1 MDYPIE
7 ITGKTI
13 KQVTKLNLSNLGL
26 TVIPENIFL
35 YTNLTKLTL
44 SGNQIRNI
52 PKDILKLRKLK
63 TIDLSKNE
71 IKTLQSALFKLP
83 NLRTLNLYCNNI
95 TALPKQFYDSSIT
108 CLIVG
113 HNRLTAVDFKK
124 LHNIESLDLT
134 YNQLTS
140 IHIGAEAKELKVLR
154 IKGNPL
160 ENCSIDQA
168 VKRHLDYLDIDI
180 NEYTNKKTSI
190 METRGTVIKK
200 DTGIHHIFISYSH
213 DDTRWLEKLKTHLKG
228 LESYYDFEEW
238 DDRRLK
244 ASDEWEKE
252 ISEALERSTIAICLV
267 SASFMA
273 SDYIRRKELPPLFKK
288 VKENGTKI
296 IPLMVSPCGVFE
308 DSWLH
313 DYQAANNPQKTL
325 SECTDAEVERHLA
338 NLMRDLKELI
348 K

>member
-1 MDYPIE
+1 MNYPIE
-7 ITGKTI
+7 ITGKTT

-26 TVIPENIFL
+26 TEIPENVFL

-63 TIDLSKNE
+63 TIDLSKNG

-95 TALPKQFYDSSIT
+95 TALPKQFYESSVT
-108 CLIVG
+108 CLITG
-113 HNRLTAVDFKK
+113 HNRLTAVDFEK

-140 IHIGAEAKELKVLR
+140 IHIGAENRTLRLLR

-160 ENCSIDQA
+160 ENCSIDNA
-168 VKRHLDYLDIDI
+168 VKGHLAYLDIDI
-180 NEYTNKKTSI
+180 NEYIDKKTSI

-200 DTGIHHIFISYSH
+200 DTGMHHIFISYSH
-213 DDTRWLEKLKTHLKG
+213 DDTRWLEKLKKHLKG

-238 DDRRLK
+238 DDQKLK

-252 ISEALERSTIAICLV
+252 ISDALERSTIAICLV

-273 SDYIRRKELPPLFKK
+273 SDYIRGKELPPLFKK
-288 VKENGTKI
+288 AKENGTKI
-296 IPLMVSPCGVFE
+296 IPLMVSACAVFE

-313 DYQAANNPQKTL
+313 NYYAANNPKKTL
-325 SECTDAEVERHLA
+325 SECTDAEVERRLA

>member
-26 TVIPENIFL
+26 TEIPENVFL

-154 IKGNPL
+154 IKGNSL

-168 VKRHLDYLDIDI
+168 VRNQLSYIDVDI
-180 NEYTNKKTSI
+180 NKYDNNKLSI
-190 METRGTVIKK
+190 MKAAESIVKK
-200 DTGIHHIFISYSH
+200 GTGIHHIFISYSH
-213 DDTRWLEKLKTHLKG
+213 DDAKWLEKLKKHLKG
-228 LESYYDFEEW
+228 LKNYYD
-238 DDRRLK
+238 L
-244 ASDEWEKE
+244 
-252 ISEALERSTIAICLV
+252 
-267 SASFMA
+267 M
-273 SDYIRRKELPPLFKK
+273 
-288 VKENGTKI
+288 NGTTKGSR
-296 IPLMVSPCGVFE
+296 LAMNGKRK
-308 DSWLH
+308 
-313 DYQAANNPQKTL
+313 YQKRWNIQQ
-325 SECTDAEVERHLA
+325 
-338 NLMRDLKELI
+338 
-348 K
+348 

>member
-26 TVIPENIFL
+26 TEIPENVFL

-140 IHIGAEAKELKVLR
+140 IHIGAEARKLRLLR
-154 IKGNPL
+154 IKGNPI
-160 ENCSIDQA
+160 ENCSIDNA
-168 VKRHLDYLDIDI
+168 VKGHLDYLDIDI
-180 NEYTNKKTSI
+180 NNTS
-190 METRGTVIKK
+190 
-200 DTGIHHIFISYSH
+200 
-213 DDTRWLEKLKTHLKG
+213 L
-228 LESYYDFEEW
+228 
-238 DDRRLK
+238 
-244 ASDEWEKE
+244 
-252 ISEALERSTIAICLV
+252 
-267 SASFMA
+267 
-273 SDYIRRKELPPLFKK
+273 
-288 VKENGTKI
+288 N
-296 IPLMVSPCGVFE
+296 
-308 DSWLH
+308 
-313 DYQAANNPQKTL
+313 
-325 SECTDAEVERHLA
+325 
-338 NLMRDLKELI
+338 
-348 K
+348 